1 MQSLTFFVGK
11 LGADGIAVV
20 LDELAKKGEQKERV
34 VVFVTLAVQRPAG
47 SLRVCISTSSMKFE
61 IACQNS
67 TDHFV

>member
-34 VVFVTLAVQRPAG
+34 FVFTVTLAVQRPAG

-61 IACQNS
+61 IACQN
-67 TDHFV
+67 